1 MKFRSATALLLG
13 LILVAACSGGEKSS
27 PTGSVG
33 SSSLSGKILLA
44 GDLAGQSP
52 AGIEVRAK
60 GTGIAASTDAM
71 GNFALN
77 GTPSGSV
84 ELAFTRPGDGINAS
98 STLNGNASGVV
109 VQLSRSRAVVLSAG
123 NSKVEIEGLITAVS
137 DASITVNDA
146 RTHADVTA
154 LITPDTIIRKG
165 NATVLAADL
174 AIGDRVHVRAGVG
187 ADNVLTALEIKLQ
200 NPGDDSPA
208 GSKQEIEGLIT
219 EVSADSITVNDA
231 STHGEVTAKITDAT
245 IIRKGNTT
253 LTPEDLA
260 IGDRVHV
267 RAQKNEDGT
276 LTALEIKLQNPG
288 DDDGDDEG
296 NGKVEIEGLI
306 TDVSADSIT
315 VNDASTHGDVT
326 AEITADT
333 KIRKGN
339 TVLLPTDL
347 KI

>member
-1 MKFRSATALLLG
+1 
-13 LILVAACSGGEKSS
+13 
-27 PTGSVG
+27 
-33 SSSLSGKILLA
+33 
-44 GDLAGQSP
+44 
-52 AGIEVRAK
+52 
-60 GTGIAASTDAM
+60 
-71 GNFALN
+71 
-77 GTPSGSV
+77 V

-98 STLNGNASGVV
+98 STLSGNASGVV

-123 NSKVEIEGLITAVS
+123 GSKVEIEGLITAVS

-146 RTHADVTA
+146 RSHADVTA

-174 AIGDRVHVRAGVG
+174 KIGDRVHVRAAMG

-231 STHGEVTAKITDAT
+231 STHGDVTAEITDAT
-245 IIRKGNTT
+245 VIRKGNTT

-260 IGDRVHV
+260 VGDRVHV

-288 DDDGDDEG
+288 DDDGDDDEG

-306 TDVSADSIT
+306 TDVSGDSIT

-347 KI
+347 KIGDRVHVKAQKNEDDTLTALEIMLQNPGN